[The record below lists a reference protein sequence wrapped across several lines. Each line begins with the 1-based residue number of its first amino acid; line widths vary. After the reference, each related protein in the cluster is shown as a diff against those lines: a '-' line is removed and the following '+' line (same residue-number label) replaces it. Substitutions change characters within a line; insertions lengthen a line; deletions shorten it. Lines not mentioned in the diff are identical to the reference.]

1 VAWSGSGDEY
11 ASFVDRYELTFPQID
26 DSSADVFSRF
36 GLRSQPAIALVL
48 PDGEVQTLMGAA
60 DEELLDSIISS
71 SI

>member
-11 ASFVDRYELTFPQID
+11 ESFVDRYELTFPQID
-26 DSSADVFSRF
+26 DSAAEVFTRF
-36 GLRSQPAIALVL
+36 GLGSQPAIAFVL